1 MILREVKLKSTK
13 KLAKDF
19 INGYSVLNSA
29 KYYVKDGS

>member
-19 INGYSVLNSA
+19 INGYVLNSA
-29 KYYVKDGS
+29 KYHVKDGS